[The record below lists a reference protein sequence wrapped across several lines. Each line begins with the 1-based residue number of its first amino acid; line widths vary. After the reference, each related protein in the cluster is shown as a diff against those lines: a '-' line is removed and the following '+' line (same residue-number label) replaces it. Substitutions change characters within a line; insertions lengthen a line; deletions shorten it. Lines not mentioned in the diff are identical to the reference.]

1 MKRLYV
7 QYFIVLL
14 IAGGLFSLHSC
25 KKKDLTAVNPYAVN
39 KTPEAIT
46 FLDVTL
52 DPVSGPP
59 GSQLVCFIR
68 GLQGLDTGK
77 YSVYVN
83 QVKAQV
89 LSVQDSAVTLIVPE
103 TASSGSISVV
113 LNGQNYFGPVFTVE
127 DKVDVDQNFATGT
140 GFTTN
145 SLPGTINSFYV
156 DPQNDLLTVVGNFT
170 DYNGNAT
177 TTVPINGIASLS
189 LSKGT
194 YISLKNVQEGIGT
207 SGSIN
212 SLLYFNSQYY
222 LFGSFN
228 QYGINYSNINNIT
241 RVFSNNG
248 ALDTT
253 KVEFINTD
261 PFNHPENDSGYVP
274 SFNGGVALGRGQVV
288 KAFWDTDTS
297 FVCIGNFGEYK
308 NYYYYR
314 STYQD
319 FVPSN
324 VFANQFIRLYTDG
337 SLDSA
342 YNMDPVTHEAYTAT
356 NGFINNAIQLS
367 NGQIIVAGS
376 FTRFGNANAGRI
388 ARLINNGQMDNS
400 FNAGGAGA
408 DGDIN
413 TITYNAATGRIM
425 ITGNFQHYNGVA
437 APGVAMLNT
446 DGTLDATF
454 RFGKVA
460 NGSVN
465 YAGQLSDGK
474 IIVSGSFSSY
484 NGLYRKG
491 FLILNADGSLASG
504 YNNLGAFLGQITNIY
519 ETTSSL
525 GNPAV
530 LILGNFS
537 LFNNETYNGIVK
549 IEILP

>member
-1 MKRLYV
+1 MKRLYI
-7 QYFIVLL
+7 QYFIALL
-14 IAGGLFSLHSC
+14 VAGGIFSLYSC
-25 KKKDLTAVNPYAVN
+25 KKKDLTAINPYAVN
-39 KTPEAIT
+39 KASTAIT

-59 GSQLVCFIR
+59 GSQVICFIR
-68 GLQGLDTGK
+68 GLQGIDTSK
-77 YSVYVN
+77 YAIYVN

-113 LNGQNYFGPVFTVE
+113 LNGQNYFGPLFTVE

-145 SLPGTINSFYV
+145 SLPGTINDFYV
-156 DPQNDLLTVVGNFT
+156 NPQNDLLTVVGNFT

-177 TTVPINGIASLS
+177 TSVPVNSIASLS
-189 LSKGT
+189 LSKGG
-194 YISLKNVQEGIGT
+194 YISLKNVQVGIGT

-274 SFNGGVALGRGQVV
+274 TFNGGVALGRGQVV

-297 FVCIGNFGEYK
+297 FICIGNFGEYK

-314 STYQD
+314 STYQN
-319 FVPSN
+319 FVQSN
-324 VFANQFIRLYTDG
+324 VFVNQFVRLYEDG
-337 SLDSA
+337 SLDST
-342 YNMDPVTHEAYTAT
+342 YNIDPVTHKANTAT

-367 NGQIIVAGS
+367 NKQIIIAGS
-376 FTRFGNANAGRI
+376 FTSFANVNVGRI
-388 ARLINNGQMDNS
+388 ARLTNSGQMDNS
-400 FNAGGAGA
+400 FNSEGTGA

-413 TITYNAATGRIM
+413 TITYNATTNRIM
-425 ITGNFQHYNGVA
+425 ITGNFQHYNGVD

-454 RFGKVA
+454 QFGKVT

-465 YAGQLSDGK
+465 YAGQLANGK
-474 IIVSGSFSSY
+474 IIVSGSFSTY

-530 LILGNFS
+530 LILGYFS
-537 LFNNETYNGIVK
+537 LFDNVTHNGIVK
-549 IEILP
+549 IEMLP